1 MKKMI
6 LAMVLVLGVC
16 GISHAQCETENLLE
30 KVVLI
35 EFADQVDLHQ
45 YDMWEFLSGYAEYR
59 DTMDMLEKNLA
70 DAKEA
75 LQSAIDSGNSGEIS
89 TKLRAMLAADKAVFD
104 ARHAAINEAG
114 SLLTNEDTAKL
125 ALIVVDL
132 PAAKKALQDSL
143 LPRRFPA
150 AAPKAA
156 EAVEEAAVA
165 ADPNE
170 EVLAAVKEIFNA
182 LETGNVEKVLELISE
197 DFYQPQ
203 VGDKDSVK
211 DYADQGKEMG
221 LLDDVPQTVKDYDA
235 KLVLDDA
242 EIEFDDDGEA
252 TVYPIDIATNQGSV
266 TLEFVMKKESDGK
279 WRLVGGDAYGI

>member
-35 EFADQVDLHQ
+35 EFADQVGLDQ

>member
-35 EFADQVDLHQ
+35 EFADQVGLDQ

-211 DYADQGKEMG
+211 DYVDQGKAMG

>member
-35 EFADQVDLHQ
+35 EFADQVGLDQ

-211 DYADQGKEMG
+211 DYADQGIEMG